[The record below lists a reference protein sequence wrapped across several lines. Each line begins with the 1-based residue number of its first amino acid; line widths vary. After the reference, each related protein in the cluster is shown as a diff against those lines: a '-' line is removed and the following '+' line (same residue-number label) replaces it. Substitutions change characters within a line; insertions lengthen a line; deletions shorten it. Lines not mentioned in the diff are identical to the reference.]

1 MSLATLADAQRIALA
16 AARPTA
22 IVELPLAAAAHCVL
36 ARDLDAQRDL
46 PGADVSIMDGYA
58 VQADALRGGGIVE
71 LAIAGES
78 AAGRPWTGTLAR
90 GDALRISTGAV
101 VPAGADMV
109 VAQEDTTR
117 AGDVVAIDTAKL
129 TEIRAGRWVR
139 ARGSDVARGSAI
151 AEVGLRLGPAEL
163 ALLGAC
169 GHAIVP
175 VHRRPR
181 VAILSTGDELVR
193 IGEPAAIGRVIATS
207 GLMLTTACTDAGAE
221 VVSESLVI
229 DDADALHEALVHAR
243 ARADVVLTTG
253 GASVGDHDLVRAGL
267 ARLGGREL
275 VWGIAMR
282 PGKPTGI
289 VALDDALV
297 IALPGNPAA
306 TFVGFELVVRPV
318 LRRMAGVRGAPF
330 PPLRSAIAGAAI
342 PGERGREHWVRAR
355 IEHDRVLPLVDQL
368 SGNLR
373 SIADAT
379 VLVRV
384 PAGITEI
391 AAGERCE
398 LLVLDHHEHERATQT

>member
-1 MSLATLADAQRIALA
+1 MSLATLAEAQRIALA
-16 AARPTA
+16 AARPTT

-36 ARDLDAQRDL
+36 ARDLVALRDL

-58 VQADALRGGGIVE
+58 VQCDALRGGGIVE

-90 GDALRISTGAV
+90 GQALRISTGAV
-101 VPAGADMV
+101 LPAGADMV

-117 AGDVVAIDTAKL
+117 RGDVVAIDSAKV

-139 ARGSDVARGSAI
+139 AQGSDVTRGSAI
-151 AEVGLRLGPAEL
+151 AEAGLRLGPAEL

-169 GHAIVP
+169 GHAIAP

-193 IGEPAAIGRVIATS
+193 IGEPAALGQVIATS
-207 GLMLTTACTDAGAE
+207 GLMLTVACNDAGAD

-229 DDADALHEALVHAR
+229 DDADRLHDALVHAH
-243 ARADVVLTTG
+243 ADLVLTTG

-289 VALDDALV
+289 VALADTLV
-297 IALPGNPAA
+297 VALPGNPAA
-306 TFVGFELVVRPV
+306 SFVGFELIVRPM
-318 LRRMAGVRGAPF
+318 LRRMAGVRGEPCPA
-330 PPLRSAIAGAAI
+330 LRTAIAGAAI
-342 PGERGREHWVRAR
+342 PGERGREPWVRAR
-355 IEHDRVLPLVDQL
+355 IDHDRVLPLVDQL

-391 AAGERCE
+391 AAGEPCE
-398 LLVLDHHEHERATQT
+398 LLVLDHRAHERPA